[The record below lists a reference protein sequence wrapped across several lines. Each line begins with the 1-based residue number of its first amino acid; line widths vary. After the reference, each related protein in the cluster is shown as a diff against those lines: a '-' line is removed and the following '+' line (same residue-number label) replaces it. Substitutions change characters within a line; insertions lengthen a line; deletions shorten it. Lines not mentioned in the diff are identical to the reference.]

1 LRTIDLHNKLSLQDP
16 DNKDFHIA
24 MAKDLK
30 EYLVVLK
37 DWILEQESIEEWS
50 NSSE

>member
-1 LRTIDLHNKLSLQDP
+1 
-16 DNKDFHIA
+16 